1 MSFVTFPF
9 SFRHWQSAQ
18 PESTAQGLLRHVVD
32 GHEIP
37 CLFHSISHGEFFLYA
52 SLILRASGIARVA
65 ILARSANITLDTQR
79 IQQYIYCI
87 EFFACSFRPCRVQV
101 FIAACREL
109 FYIVSST
116 VYIDA

>member
-9 SFRHWQSAQ
+9 SFRHWKSAQ

-65 ILARSANITLDTQR
+65 ILAKSANITLDTQR
-79 IQQYIYCI
+79 I

-116 VYIDA
+116 VSIDA

>member
-37 CLFHSISHGEFFLYA
+37 CLFHSISNGEFFLYA
-52 SLILRASGIARVA
+52 SLILRASGIARIA

-79 IQQYIYCI
+79 IQQNIYCI

-116 VYIDA
+116 VSIDA